1 MHNFTF
7 ASIKQLQKLIREKTI
22 SPYESV
28 THFKSRSEKLNPGL
42 NALLEI
48 FDVKNET
55 SEGLLAGIPGAIKNN
70 ICINGIRT
78 TAGSKILSNYYASY
92 DATVVS
98 TLKAASAPL
107 LATANMDEF
116 AMGSSTETSAFGPA
130 RNPWNTEC
138 VPGGSSGGSAA
149 AVAAGMVPWAL
160 GTETGGS
167 VRQPAALCGIVG
179 LKPTYGLVSRYGLI
193 AYGSS
198 LDQVGIFSRTA
209 YDSALLLE
217 IMAGHDASDSTTL
230 AKRSYSYQQLLDG
243 KIPAGLKIGIIKNA
257 IEAEG
262 INPEILAKTK
272 EAIATFQKLG
282 AVISDVS
289 LPSFDYSAAAY
300 FIISRAEAA
309 SNLARFDGIRYG
321 NRSDRAKKLSEIYSF
336 TRHDGFGSE
345 VRKRI
350 LVGNYVLSAGHAGQ
364 FYENAKRVVR
374 LMRQEVLDV
383 FTSVD
388 LLIMPTSSVPAF
400 GLGAYS
406 NNKLEMDLQDYFTCP
421 ANLTGIPA
429 ISLPCGFTQ
438 TGLPIGFQLM
448 AGHLQEGLLLQA
460 SHAYQTETDW
470 HEKHPTI

>member
-7 ASIKQLQKLIREKTI
+7 ASIKQLQKLIRDKTI
-22 SPYESV
+22 SPYDSV
-28 THFKSRSEKLNPGL
+28 VHFKNRCEKLNPGL
-42 NALLEI
+42 NALLEV
-48 FDVKNET
+48 FDIKKIESDGVM
-55 SEGLLAGIPGAIKNN
+55 AGIPGAIKNN
-70 ICINGIRT
+70 ICIQDIRT
-78 TAGSKILSNYYASY
+78 TAASKILNNYYASY

-98 TLKAASAPL
+98 KLKKSGAPL
-107 LATANMDEF
+107 LATANLDEF
-116 AMGSSTETSAFGPA
+116 AMGSSTETSAFGPTK
-130 RNPWNTEC
+130 NPWNNDC

-149 AVAAGMVPWAL
+149 AVASGMVPWAL

-179 LKPTYGLVSRYGLI
+179 LKPTYGLVSRYGLL

-198 LDQVGIFSRTA
+198 LDQVGTFTRTA
-209 YDSALLLE
+209 YDAAILLE
-217 IMAGHDASDSTTL
+217 IIAGHDASDSTSL
-230 AKRSYSYQQLLDG
+230 SRRAYSYQSLLDG

-257 IEAEG
+257 VEAEG

-272 EAIATFQKLG
+272 EAIVTFEKLG
-282 AVISDVS
+282 AVISEVS
-289 LPSFDYSAAAY
+289 LPTFDYSAAAY

-321 NRSDRAKKLSEIYSF
+321 NRSEKAKKLSEVYGF
-336 TRHDGFGSE
+336 TRHDGFGQE

-350 LVGNYVLSAGHAGQ
+350 MVGNYVLSAGHAGQ
-364 FYENAKRVVR
+364 FYENAQRVVR

-383 FTSVD
+383 FKSVD

-400 GLGAYS
+400 PLGAYS

-429 ISLPCGFTQ
+429 ISLPCGFTK

-470 HEKHPTI
+470 HEKHPEL